1 VDGGTFCIVDG
12 LLLVCG
18 VVPALGPVG
27 MPLKVVASPCNMLE
41 DSRLSVI
48 DRAFSNLE
56 SAAGLLIGVL
66 RDGRADWVDVSVFCQ
81 GSDRCPRGSRGKLGC
96 TFETRSA
103 FGPVG
108 G

>member
-1 VDGGTFCIVDG
+1 VDG

-27 MPLKVVASPCNMLE
+27 MPLKAAASPCSVLE
-41 DSRLSVI
+41 NSRPSATG
-48 DRAFSNLE
+48 RASPNLE
-56 SAAGLLIGVL
+56 SAAGLLMGVL
-66 RDGRADWVDVSVFCQ
+66 KDGRADWVGASVFCQ
-81 GSDRCPRGSRGKLGC
+81 GSDGCTRGSRGKLGC
-96 TFETRSA
+96 TFDTRSA